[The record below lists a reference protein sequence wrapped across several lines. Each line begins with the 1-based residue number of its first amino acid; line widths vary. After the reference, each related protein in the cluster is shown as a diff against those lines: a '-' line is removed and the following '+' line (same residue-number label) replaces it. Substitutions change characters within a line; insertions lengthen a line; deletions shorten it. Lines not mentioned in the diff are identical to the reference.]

1 MKVLKTIMPRK
12 ILALIAS
19 LLAVVFM
26 LPCFSFLRVSA
37 EEESTE
43 SVIYIDTEV
52 EGIAYSQ
59 HPTVVFFGF
68 GLTESDYDDF
78 ELYEGDYGGKEPYAR
93 YEAYL
98 WSLSYWR
105 DFASMNS
112 EWVKFDQL
120 YAYWNGSSV
129 GPAKFANTVAHRST
143 LKLLEYGFVISIPKG
158 TTFPSLTYVK
168 GGCNGTPIVYRTTEN
183 KAFYFDG
190 TGFKPLG
197 WHIVEA
203 RTNAL
208 ELMESVDRDAYYP
221 EEREMVDALIEET
234 IVNIKLSI
242 STLAVEETINN
253 FNAKISQIMD
263 KEGYKNLNDY
273 KLTVKGNLA
282 NYFNGLVESEYD
294 AEEWAIIEN
303 IRSGYVTLVDAATSN
318 EEVKALENGVKYA
331 AEKVLKATEKADFE
345 AYRAAMA
352 AKVENS
358 FDAAL
363 YREAE
368 RAQGEALAAEGKQ
381 LVEKAVSYDEVDGVA
396 TEYIASIKALK
407 TDAEWTQEETNRE
420 EENAKPEN
428 SGKEENSSNEG
439 KESGCQSAAGA
450 TGVMLGMAVLAAS
463 VILKNKK
470 RIGHKD
476 EE

>member
-1 MKVLKTIMPRK
+1 M
-12 ILALIAS
+12 
-19 LLAVVFM
+19 
-26 LPCFSFLRVSA
+26 
-37 EEESTE
+37 
-43 SVIYIDTEV
+43 
-52 EGIAYSQ
+52 
-59 HPTVVFFGF
+59 
-68 GLTESDYDDF
+68 
-78 ELYEGDYGGKEPYAR
+78 
-93 YEAYL
+93 
-98 WSLSYWR
+98 
-105 DFASMNS
+105 
-112 EWVKFDQL
+112 
-120 YAYWNGSSV
+120 
-129 GPAKFANTVAHRST
+129 
-143 LKLLEYGFVISIPKG
+143 
-158 TTFPSLTYVK
+158 K

-331 AEKVLKATEKADFE
+331 AEMVLKATEKADFE

-352 AKVENS
+352 AMVENS